1 MGCYR
6 AGTFT
11 LLCSDRR
18 NSSFKEEGGLKLGFE
33 LYVFIASSAVLL
45 AIGLY
50 GLMVKRNMVK
60 LVMSLEIMLSAA
72 TLNFV
77 NFASH
82 RIVGMIDPLAHVFA
96 IIAISVEAC
105 VIGVALTFIIN
116 VYRHYKTLDI
126 RKVKRLRW

>member
-1 MGCYR
+1 M
-6 AGTFT
+6 
-11 LLCSDRR
+11 
-18 NSSFKEEGGLKLGFE
+18 GFE